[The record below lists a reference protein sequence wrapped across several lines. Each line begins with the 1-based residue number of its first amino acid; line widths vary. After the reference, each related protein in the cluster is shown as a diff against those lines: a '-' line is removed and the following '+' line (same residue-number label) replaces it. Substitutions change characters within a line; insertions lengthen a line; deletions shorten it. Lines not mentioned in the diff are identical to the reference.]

1 MKTGIA
7 TTISVAGVI
16 VAGVAA
22 FAVNNTVLSASSAAG
37 SEIVSTNRPAGATP
51 VNSGSVSAAVAKATP
66 INDTTTTYAV
76 GSAGN
81 VVIDTATGAAVV
93 TGIAPGAGFTSEPAV
108 TDSMGV
114 VTVRFKSTRQHLN
127 FIAQMVNGEV
137 KVSVNDVT
145 PPSLQ
150 SAPPRPDHQDD
161 GDHDDYEKDD
171 EDETRDEDHRDDD
184 HDEDHDDED
193 DD

>member
-37 SEIVSTNRPAGATP
+37 SEIVSTNRPVGATP

-66 INDTTTTYAV
+66 INDTTTTYTV
-76 GSAGN
+76 GSAGS

-93 TGIAPGAGFTSEPAV
+93 TGIAPAVGFTSESAV
-108 TDSMGV
+108 TDAMGV
-114 VTVRFKSTRQHLN
+114 VTVRFKSTMQHLD
-127 FIAQMVNGEV
+127 FIAQMVNGQVTVNV
-137 KVSVNDVT
+137 KDVT
-145 PPSLQ
+145 PASLQ
-150 SAPPRPDHQDD
+150 QSPPRQ
-161 GDHDDYEKDD
+161 DHDDDDDDHD
-171 EDETRDEDHRDDD
+171 EDENHDDD
-184 HDEDHDDED
+184 RHGDKDDHDDEDHDDED

>member
-76 GSAGN
+76 GSAGS

-127 FIAQMVNGEV
+127 FIAQMVNGQV

-150 SAPPRPDHQDD
+150 SAPTRPDH
-161 GDHDDYEKDD
+161 
-171 EDETRDEDHRDDD
+171 EDDDD
-184 HDEDHDDED
+184 HDEDENHDDDRHGDKDDHDDED
-193 DD
+193 HEDEDDD

>member
-7 TTISVAGVI
+7 TAISVAGVI
-16 VAGVAA
+16 VAGAAA

-51 VNSGSVSAAVAKATP
+51 INSGSVSAAVAKATP
-66 INDTTTTYAV
+66 INGTTTTYAV
-76 GSAGN
+76 GSAGS

-93 TGIAPGAGFTSEPAV
+93 TGIAPAVGFTSEPAV
-108 TDSMGV
+108 TDTMGA
-114 VTVRFKSTRQHLN
+114 VTVRFKSTRQHLD
-127 FIAQMVNGEV
+127 FVAQMVNGQV
-137 KVSVNDVT
+137 KINVNDVT

-150 SAPPRPDHQDD
+150 QAPTRPDDD
-161 GDHDDYEKDD
+161 DDDHD
-171 EDETRDEDHRDDD
+171 EDENHDDD
-184 HDEDHDDED
+184 RHGDKDDHDDEDHDDED

>member
-7 TTISVAGVI
+7 TAISVAGVI
-16 VAGVAA
+16 VAGAAA

-37 SEIVSTNRPAGATP
+37 SEIASTKRSAGDTP
-51 VNSGSVSAAVAKATP
+51 VNPGLVSAAVAKAMP

-76 GSAGN
+76 GSAGS

-93 TGIAPGAGFTSEPAV
+93 TGIAPAVGFTSEPSV
-108 TDSMGV
+108 TDTMGV
-114 VTVRFKSTRQHLN
+114 VTVRFKSTRQHLD
-127 FIAQMVNGEV
+127 FVAQMVNGQV
-137 KVSVNDVT
+137 KVNVNDVT

-150 SAPPRPDHQDD
+150 QAPPRPDDD
-161 GDHDDYEKDD
+161 DDDHD
-171 EDETRDEDHRDDD
+171 EDENHDDD
-184 HDEDHDDED
+184 RHGDKDDHDDEDHDDED

>member
-7 TTISVAGVI
+7 TAISVAGVI

-51 VNSGSVSAAVAKATP
+51 INSGSVSAAVAKATP
-66 INDTTTTYAV
+66 INGTTTTYAV
-76 GSAGN
+76 GSAGS

-93 TGIAPGAGFTSEPAV
+93 TGIAPAVGFTSEPAV
-108 TDSMGV
+108 TDAMGV
-114 VTVRFKSTRQHLN
+114 VTVRFKSARQHLD
-127 FIAQMVNGEV
+127 FIAQMVNGQV
-137 KVSVNDVT
+137 KVNVNDVT

-150 SAPPRPDHQDD
+150 SAPPRPDHEDD
-161 GDHDDYEKDD
+161 DDDHD
-171 EDETRDEDHRDDD
+171 EDENHDKDHR
-184 HDEDHDDED
+184 DEDHDDED